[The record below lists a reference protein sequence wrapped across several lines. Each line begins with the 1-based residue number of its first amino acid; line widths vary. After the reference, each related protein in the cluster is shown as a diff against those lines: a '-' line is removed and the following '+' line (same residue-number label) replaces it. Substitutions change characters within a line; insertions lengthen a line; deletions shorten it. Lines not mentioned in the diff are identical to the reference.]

1 MTKALLSR
9 TNQPNQPI
17 NTIHLGLGAFYRA
30 FCCNYFQK
38 INELKKNSIRVLGVS
53 LKTPH
58 LVNKLKK
65 QQGVF
70 TALEKGKTKTLLKKI
85 GALKLITKGD

>member
-17 NTIHLGLGAFYRA
+17 NTIHLGLGVFYRA

-38 INELKKNSIRVLGVS
+38 INELKK
-53 LKTPH
+53 T
-58 LVNKLKK
+58 
-65 QQGVF
+65 Q
-70 TALEKGKTKTLLKKI
+70 
-85 GALKLITKGD
+85 